1 MPAVFAHGALR
12 LYLLSLLAEG
22 PKHGYDVIQA
32 LSERFGGAYS
42 PSAGTVYPRLA
53 KLEDE
58 GLVTRTP
65 DGRRTVYTLT
75 DAGRAELAERE
86 HELRDVEDDVTTSIR
101 SLADQVRAGVD
112 EAMKSL
118 RAELAAAARE
128 QPSRPEHG
136 PGAVPDARSE
146 SRVALQRAEIAITEF
161 RSRVRVQLRRASS
174 SAEGLPDAVVDELER
189 GLTEVADRVSRALNA
204 SS

>member
-65 DGRRTVYTLT
+65 EGRRTVYALT

-128 QPSRPEHG
+128 QPSSSEHG
-136 PGAVPDARSE
+136 PDAAADVRSE
-146 SRVALQRAEIAITEF
+146 SRVALQRAEVAITEF
-161 RSRVRVQLRRASS
+161 RSRVRVQLCRASS